1 MTFDTLGLKPEILS
15 ALEKRG
21 YKIATP
27 TQAQA
32 IPAIMQ
38 GKDVLGGAQTG
49 TGKTAAFALPILNRL
64 SDNTK
69 RSKYPRA
76 LVITPTRE
84 LADQVAE
91 SFRTYGGN
99 LKLVSVKIYGGVKI
113 NPQIS
118 TLKNGSDII
127 IATPGRLL
135 DHLNQKTINLNNVEV
150 LVLDEADRM
159 LDMGFINDIRKIMK
173 YLPQKRQNLLFS
185 ATYSKEIKVLA
196 DGVLKNPVSI
206 EVSRRNTAAEKVE
219 QVVHHVRKDQRKEML
234 AHLIQDGGWYQT
246 LVFVK
251 MKHGANR
258 LAQQLNKMG
267 IPSAAIHGD
276 KSQGARTRALNDF
289 KKGDIQALIAT
300 DVAARGL
307 QIDNLDFV
315 VNYDLPQVPED
326 YVHRIGRTGRAGK
339 SGKAIS
345 LVYPEDRKQLER
357 IERLLKHSI
366 DVRKVDGFE
375 VLPYS
380 ERVKSLESGAG
391 KSRRKPLSEEIKVKP
406 DKKRYLTNKNR
417 SNNPRSNSNNNR
429 GRRR

>member
-1 MTFDTLGLKPEILS
+1 MTFNTLGLKPEILS

-21 YKIATP
+21 YKTATP
-27 TQAQA
+27 IQAKA
-32 IPAIMQ
+32 IPAILE

-64 SDNTK
+64 SDNTTRTK
-69 RSKYPRA
+69 HPRA

-91 SFRTYGGN
+91 SFRSYGGN
-99 LKLVSVKIYGGVKI
+99 LRLVSVKIYGGVKI

-127 IATPGRLL
+127 ITTPGRLL

-196 DGVLKNPVSI
+196 DGILKNPVSI
-206 EVSRRNTAAEKVE
+206 EVSRRNTVAEKVE
-219 QVVHHVRKDQRKEML
+219 QVVHHVGKDQRKEML
-234 AHLIQDGGWYQT
+234 AHLIKDGGWCQT

-315 VNYDLPQVPED
+315 VNFDLPQVPED

-345 LVYPEDRKQLER
+345 LVYPDDMKQLER

-366 DVRKVDGFE
+366 DVRDVEGFA
-375 VLPYS
+375 VLPDL
-380 ERVKSLESGAG
+380 ERKITGESGAG
-391 KSRRKPLSEEIKVKP
+391 NSRRKPQSVEVKVKP
-406 DKKRYLTNKNR
+406 DKKR
-417 SNNPRSNSNNNR
+417 
-429 GRRR
+429 